1 MKKIFSFILV
11 LTMML
16 SIVPQAYAAEEGTLN
31 EWVRNF
37 TNCKSDSGSIIADS
51 STSRSGNSSAKI
63 TYSLPMQN
71 NRYINFS
78 TIVRGLKNGAKYK
91 CGVSVKAEQAG
102 SILLT
107 LGWEDRHSLTP
118 IGKTFDWI
126 DLSYNFTNTKGFT
139 NMDFI
144 LLVESAT
151 KAVWFDNVYFREV
164 KEDGTLGPNLVL
176 NGTFDTNTSEEE
188 SENEQ
193 VNGLYALY
201 KDIESREKFTLS
213 EIKQVLGAFKYA
225 PVYKASG
232 IAIDGELSEWDGY
245 PKFGLPTKPD
255 QYQVYIKGAEQD
267 VDAYCQYAYDE
278 ENFYLAIYVKDDIF
292 CEDKDPDM
300 YWNGD
305 SIQLAICDVGQIYDA
320 EIGFAHHADG
330 TGTVHSNTHG
340 ESVINAID
348 LKTTQKGDEIIY
360 EAKIPWSIR
369 YKDGVL
375 PEGFLFDVIV
385 NDNDGKGRAYCV
397 ELAPGISEGKN
408 SAEFPYLEF
417 MTDKKDYY
425 AWLQGP
431 DTATE
436 GEETEFSYYLVNEG
450 DEKAVTITTSS
461 GQTETITL
469 PAQSGIRRTYKPVFS
484 GFGNQEFAVE
494 VNYGSDRIAST
505 YDVNIRPGLASFEP
519 LFAEMDAMAAELKG
533 ILDQCT
539 AQGIA
544 TDYELVNYKVIER
557 FCTIIREDYGAGE
570 FDRAVYVYNTCKELF
585 EEAKASC
592 QAYLAGEKT
601 PQVVT
606 RFKTGEVTID
616 GPMVY
621 ATTETNGVMEKR
633 PYFFTGYGH
642 FEVAI
647 DPDLDH
653 FEQFGVNL
661 VQLSMDPAWGVITP
675 VNGDEMFKFDHNTGI
690 VKRMRDYIKRAE
702 EHNMQICVVLGIH
715 DLGSTILNAYP
726 QLRGQ
731 SVADVI
737 VQQGDIKLHP
747 IMKKLIDVQVQGVLE
762 TVGDSPALHSI
773 CLTNEPTNNA
783 NCDFYKPYWALYLA
797 ETYNADI
804 SALNAAYGTNYE
816 NFIDVPMPEGTPSN
830 RWFYDYKQFNDDI
843 VNQYHEYIAQ
853 KIREINP
860 NIPLHV
866 KMMGMSRESE
876 KSRNFLTFGTDHELE
891 IDVSDYNGN
900 DSYGMLYNGSGW
912 NLLEGIE
919 FYDMQMGMNKA
930 PIFNSEDHVI
940 SDGDTN
946 FEPLHADFVETS
958 QWQGYIHGKA
968 ASTIWSW
975 DRSYDKTSGFYGTVD
990 CRPDVIAK
998 VGHTNFDAN
1007 RVAYEIESIV
1017 EKEPEI
1023 ALITSTNARVFSLL
1037 YMNSQY
1043 KAYTNLLY
1051 NGQKVRFIPES
1062 QMDQLKDYKAL
1073 VLTNLNNVKYST
1085 LMEIKEFADNGGK
1098 ILMLGDD
1105 CIKYNEYNE
1114 PHPQDI
1120 VAAIRAKSQIVPTT
1134 DDGLLIT
1141 SPTEDEYFNLMAN
1154 LAKEINEDKVVVI
1167 DTKTGDRVRDVEIT
1181 YADYNGSIVLNM
1193 SNYSYDETP
1202 KSVKIYVNGEQA
1214 KNIYNLRREYQM
1226 SDVVELQRYQ
1236 PVFVRLGDNSMA
1248 PAPAPAPTPA
1258 PAAKELKVVIDG
1270 EEYNFTEA
1278 KPYSDSNNRVLV
1290 PIRFIAEALE
1300 ADVDWKDGVVII
1312 NKGEDVIE
1320 YTLGEYFALFNGE
1333 RKEFDTCG
1341 EAKNDRVF
1349 VPVRY
1354 ISELLSADVEWIA
1367 SDYTVSIKSK

>member
-1 MKKIFSFILV
+1 MKRLFSFLLV
-11 LTMML
+11 LLLTL
-16 SIVPQAYAAEEGTLN
+16 NLVPQVYAADQGTLT
-31 EWVRNF
+31 EWAINYM
-37 TNCKSDSGSIIADS
+37 NCSKEHGTVVADS
-51 STSRSGNSSAKI
+51 STSRSGSCSAKA
-63 TYSLPMQN
+63 TFSLPMQN
-71 NRYINFS
+71 NRYLNFS
-78 TIVRGLKNGAKYK
+78 TIVRGLKQGAKYK
-91 CGVSVKAEQAG
+91 CGVSVKAKQAG
-102 SILLT
+102 TVQLI
-107 LGWEDRHSLTP
+107 LGWEDRHSVTP
-118 IGKTFDWI
+118 LGKNFDWI
-126 DLSYNFTNTKGFT
+126 DLSYYFVNTYSFT
-139 NMDFI
+139 NMDFL

-151 KAVWFDNVYFREV
+151 KSVWFDDVYFREV
-164 KEDGTLGPNLVL
+164 KEDGTLGPNLIV
-176 NGTFDTNTSEEE
+176 NGTFDSDTGAQEQ
-188 SENEQ
+188 ENES
-193 VNGLYALY
+193 VNELYALY
-201 KDIESREKFTLS
+201 QDIESRDKFTLS

-232 IAIDGELSEWDGY
+232 IAIDGDLSEWGGY

-255 QYQVYIKGAEQD
+255 QYQIYIKNSNKD
-267 VDAYCQYAYDE
+267 VNAYCQYAYDE

-305 SIQLAICDVGQIYDA
+305 SIQLAICDVGQVYDA

-340 ESVINAID
+340 AEVLKNIE
-348 LKTTQKGDEIIY
+348 LKTTQQGDETIY

-369 YKDGVL
+369 YKDSVL

-385 NDNDGKGRAYCV
+385 NDNDGKNRAYCV

-425 AWLQGP
+425 AWLEGP
-431 DTATE
+431 DTVTE
-436 GEETEFSYYLVNEG
+436 GEESEYSFYLVNEG
-450 DEKAVTITTSS
+450 EEKNLTITTSS
-461 GQTETITL
+461 GKTETITV
-469 PAQSGIRRTYKPVFS
+469 PAQSGIRRTYNPVFS
-484 GFGNQEFAVE
+484 GYGAQEFVVE
-494 VNYGSDRIAST
+494 VKYGDESIKAT
-505 YDVNIRPGLASFEP
+505 YDINVRPGLDSFEP
-519 LFAEMDAMAAELKG
+519 LFTEMDAMAVELKA

-539 AQGIA
+539 AMGIA

-557 FCTIIREDYGAGE
+557 FCKIIREDFGAGE

-592 QAYLAGEKT
+592 QAYLAGEKK
-601 PQVVT
+601 PQTVT

-616 GPMVY
+616 GQMVY
-621 ATTETNGVMEKR
+621 ATTETNGIAEKR

-642 FEVAI
+642 FENAI
-647 DPDLDH
+647 RPDLNH
-653 FEQFGVNL
+653 FEQFGINL
-661 VQLSMDPAWGVITP
+661 VQLSMDPAWGVISP
-675 VNGDEMFKFDHNTGI
+675 VSGNQMFKFNHDNGT
-690 VKRMRDYIKRAE
+690 VTRMKENLKRAE
-702 EHNMQICVVLGIH
+702 DNNIQVCILLGIH
-715 DLGSTILNAYP
+715 DLGDTILKAYP
-726 QLRGQ
+726 QLKGQ

-747 IMKKLIDVQVQGVLE
+747 IMKKLIDVHVQGVLE

-783 NCDFYKPYWALYLA
+783 NSDFYKPYWALYLA

-804 SALNAAYGTNYE
+804 AALNAAYGTNYE
-816 NFIDVPMPEGTPSN
+816 NFIDVPMPEGTPN
-830 RWFYDYKQFNDDI
+830 TRWFYDYKQFNDDI
-843 VNQYHEYIAQ
+843 VNQYHAYIAQ

-876 KSRNFLTFGTDHELE
+876 KSRNFLTYGTDHELE

-912 NLLEGIE
+912 NLLEGFE

-940 SDGDTN
+940 SDGDQN
-946 FEPLHADFVETS
+946 YEPLHADFVETS
-958 QWQGYIHGKA
+958 QWQGYMHGKS
-968 ASTIWSW
+968 ASTLWSW
-975 DRSYDKTSGFYGTVD
+975 DRSYDKSSAFYGTVD

-1007 RVAYEIESIV
+1007 RVAYEIESII

-1037 YMNSQY
+1037 YMSSQF
-1043 KAYTNLLY
+1043 KTYTNLLY

-1085 LMEIKEFADNGGK
+1085 LMAIKEYADNGGK

-1105 CIKYNEYNE
+1105 CVKFNEYNQ

-1120 VAAIRAKSQIVPTT
+1120 VAAIRAKSQIIPTT

-1141 SPTEDEYFNLMAN
+1141 SPTENEYFNLMAN

-1181 YADYNGSIVLNM
+1181 YANHNGSIVLNM
-1193 SNYSYDETP
+1193 ANYSYDETP
-1202 KSVKIYVNGEQA
+1202 KKVKIFVNGQEITQM
-1214 KNIYNLRREYQM
+1214 YNLRREYQM
-1226 SDVVELQRYQ
+1226 TGDVELQRYQ
-1236 PVFVRLGDNSMA
+1236 PVFVR
-1248 PAPAPAPTPA
+1248 
-1258 PAAKELKVVIDG
+1258 IDG
-1270 EEYNFTEA
+1270 NF
-1278 KPYSDSNNRVLV
+1278 
-1290 PIRFIAEALE
+1290 
-1300 ADVDWKDGVVII
+1300 
-1312 NKGEDVIE
+1312 
-1320 YTLGEYFALFNGE
+1320 
-1333 RKEFDTCG
+1333 
-1341 EAKNDRVF
+1341 
-1349 VPVRY
+1349 
-1354 ISELLSADVEWIA
+1354 
-1367 SDYTVSIKSK
+1367 